1 MLVKIL
7 PINGTHMHVH
17 DRKKYYPGTLHTVD
31 DALGAEL
38 VARRVAVVVEEP
50 EKKPEEK
57 PVGNTVPFRR
67 GPGRPKR
74 SRF

>member
-1 MLVKIL
+1 MLVKIR

-17 DRKKYYPGTLHTVD
+17 DRKKYYPGDFHTVD
-31 DALGAEL
+31 DALGTEL

-50 EKKPEEK
+50 EEK
-57 PVGNTVPFRR
+57 PVERTIPFRR